1 VAACWRER
9 CGDRAWVLT
18 REEAEYAGWFGPV
31 ADTVRPRIG
40 EVLVASRG
48 TFAVL
53 ASEAFPVETRM
64 RGFHGSL
71 TPAEMYVPLLV
82 DVVQG

>member
-1 VAACWRER
+1 V
-9 CGDRAWVLT
+9 T
-18 REEAEYAGWFGPV
+18 RDEAEAEGWFGV
-31 ADTVRPRIG
+31 VDDAVRPRIG

-53 ASEAFPVETRM
+53 ASRQFAVETRM

-71 TPAEMYVPLLV
+71 TAAEMYVPLLV
-82 DVVQG
+82 DVVPG